1 MQPNQ
6 PKPNDIAPVK
16 LSTVVLPQREKVEEV
31 VLHARTRSF
40 NINNT
45 AELLFRFQDPEGH
58 PYDLTD
64 MDESDTF
71 VAFAEEIVRGA
82 VGYKI
87 PVEVKDPEYG
97 LLLVKIDKPLRQ
109 GIYRGKVVLM
119 HDDKPMIINPFRIYV
134 NYDRGIGA
142 PSIEE
147 IREYLRDTYPE
158 ENNLLEGHLVS
169 DEEITLAVERA
180 VRYFNEV
187 PPDVGRVSTANFP
200 WRMHLMEGI
209 LGQLFRMLESHH
221 RKNSLSYQ
229 AGGLSVAD
237 MDKERNYQSAASYH
251 WDTYRQFVADKKS
264 QINMEDCFGTIPSP
278 YFFI

>member
-1 MQPNQ
+1 MQPLQ
-6 PKPNDIAPVK
+6 PKPKDIAPVK
-16 LSTVVLPQREKVEEV
+16 ISTVVRPQREKVEEV
-31 VLHARTRSF
+31 ILHARTRSF

-45 AELLFRFQDPEGH
+45 CELLFRFQNPEGH

-64 MDESDTF
+64 LEESDKF
-71 VAFAEEIVRGA
+71 IAVAEEIVRGA
-82 VGYKI
+82 VGYKME
-87 PVEVKDPEYG
+87 VEIQDPENG
-97 LLLVKIDKPLRQ
+97 MLLIKIDRPLRH
-109 GIYRGKVVLM
+109 GIYRGKVILL
-119 HDDKPMIINPFRIYV
+119 HEDKPLIINPFRIYV
-134 NYDRGIGA
+134 NYDRGRGA

-187 PPDVGRVSTANFP
+187 PPHVGMVSTADFP
-200 WRMHLMEGI
+200 WRMHLLEGI

-221 RKNSLSYQ
+221 RKNALSYQ

-237 MDKERNYQSAASYH
+237 MDKERNYQAAASYH

-264 QINMEDCFGTIPSP
+264 QINMEACFGTIPSP
-278 YFFI
+278 YSFI